1 MYGALSVAGSS
12 FDLLSAPD
20 QAVETRTLPTS
31 NLSGGEGWGL
41 AASRRLKMRQ
51 GELVRWDRPLVG
63 GLMRRPTGE
72 GTGGTATVLALARI
86 FPLFF

>member
-1 MYGALSVAGSS
+1 MYGALSVAGSR
-12 FDLLSAPD
+12 FDLLSGAD
-20 QAVETRTLPTS
+20 QAVNTRTLPTS
-31 NLSGGEGWGL
+31 VLSGGEGWGL

-72 GTGGTATVLALARI
+72 GTGGTATVHALARVC
-86 FPLFF
+86 FLYV